1 MARGALLSKLKTA
14 VNRTLRIKKGMKHS
28 IELRNAIDSGK
39 LEEFSKA
46 RAKKKRERVEKMID
60 QNMKDKGV
68 GDVMLKRRDRN
79 LKGRK
84 KRGYI
89 EKKLESNEE
98 YLGPNPSKYF
108 KKGGSVKAKCK
119 LGRNRPTKLY

>member
-1 MARGALLSKLKTA
+1 MTKLELLKIA
-14 VNRTLRIKKGMKHS
+14 INRTLRIKKGMKHS
-28 IELRNAIDSGK
+28 IELRKASESKK
-39 LEEFSKA
+39 LDEFTKA
-46 RAKKKRERVEKMID
+46 RAKKKRQDVEKMID

-79 LKGRK
+79 LRGRK

-119 LGRNRPTKLY
+119 LGRNKSTKLY

>member
-1 MARGALLSKLKTA
+1 MSKLKLLKTA
-14 VNRTLRIKKGMKHS
+14 INRTLRIKKGMKHS

-89 EKKLESNEE
+89 EKKLDSNEE
-98 YLGPNPSKYF
+98 YLGPNPEKYY
-108 KKGGSVKAKCK
+108 KKGGSVKVKCK
-119 LGRNRPTKLY
+119 LGRNRPTKLF